1 MTKKLFFLQDLN
13 PVSKKIIVNH
23 CSTLYEL
30 QSRESISF
38 NATKDDS
45 IFLGSSVSDDILSSL
60 PNGFTLQLL
69 GSGIDKL
76 NVTLLRQKQASV
88 YASYSHSP
96 YVAEHACALL
106 LSLVKQVCYHH
117 EKMKLGNNSR
127 IHDTFT
133 YSPTLIGKKLGFLG
147 FGHIAQNIALL
158 LSGFSNKIYAFNRS
172 QSFFVDHPQ
181 PVIYN
186 TLDFVLSESDIIFI
200 CLPLTSQTRGLLNAD
215 SLSKCKPS
223 SLIVNIS
230 RGNIFVEKD
239 IYTLLLNHQIS
250 GLAMDNWFDVY
261 KSFDGSLYRPFNY
274 PFDTLDNVI
283 FSPYR
288 AMYLGNLCPNL
299 IDVTYN
305 LTSFYQNAKL
315 KNKIDLGK
323 EF

>member
-106 LSLVKQVCYHH
+106 LSVKQVCYHH

-223 SLIVNIS
+223 SLIIS
-230 RGNIFVEKD
+230 TRKYFCRKD
-239 IYTLLLNHQIS
+239 IILYFSIIRFLALQWIIGLMSIKVLMALCIGLLIIPLIRLIMLFFHHT
-250 GLAMDNWFDVY
+250 GLC
-261 KSFDGSLYRPFNY
+261 
-274 PFDTLDNVI
+274 I
-283 FSPYR
+283 
-288 AMYLGNLCPNL
+288 
-299 IDVTYN
+299 
-305 LTSFYQNAKL
+305 
-315 KNKIDLGK
+315 
-323 EF
+323 